1 MARGRQCDRV
11 KEQHWRQHL
20 AAWRRSG
27 QTVRAYCRAQG
38 LSEPS
43 FYAWRRYLSERRP
56 RTTTADH
63 AADPAQPT
71 LSAAADAFLPVRLVD
86 LPAVTPPVEVV
97 LRGGRVLRVTA
108 GFSASTLRDLIAL
121 LEDLPC

>member
-1 MARGRQCDRV
+1 MARGQHHRT

-38 LSEPS
+38 LSEPT
-43 FYAWRRYLSERRP
+43 FYAWRRNLSERP
-56 RTTTADH
+56 CPTTAADH
-63 AADPAQPT
+63 AAASTHPS
-71 LSAAADAFLPVRLVD
+71 LSAAASAFLPVRLVD
-86 LPAVTPPVEVV
+86 QPAVTPPVEVV
-97 LRGGRVLRVTA
+97 LRGGRLLRVTA
-108 GFSASTLRDLIAL
+108 GFSAATVRDLIAV